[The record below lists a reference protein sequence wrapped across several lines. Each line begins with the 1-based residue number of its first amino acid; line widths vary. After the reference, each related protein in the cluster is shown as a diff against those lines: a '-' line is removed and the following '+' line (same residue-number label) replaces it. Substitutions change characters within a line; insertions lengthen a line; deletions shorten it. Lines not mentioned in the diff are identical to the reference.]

1 MARYL
6 FTRIEGPGPRGVVG
20 QAAVSGWGA
29 DPIVEGLKGL
39 LADQEGT
46 VSGGVYGYFCLEDP
60 TGLERG
66 QIRLGGREATVQE
79 R

>member
-1 MARYL
+1 MSRYL

-20 QAAVSGWGA
+20 QVAVADWGA
-29 DPIVEGLKGL
+29 DPIVEGLKAL
-39 LADQEGT
+39 LVDHEGSI
-46 VSGGVYGYFCLEDP
+46 SGGVYGYFCLEDP

-66 QIRLGGREATVQE
+66 QIRLGVGEASVLE